1 MHEAEATGA
10 VLAAYPP
17 RVRQWIVRHGGLS
30 SRMLLLR
37 GSELAAMYPRC
48 R

>member
-1 MHEAEATGA
+1 
-10 VLAAYPP
+10 VLAAYPRP
-17 RVRQWIVRHGGLS
+17 IRQWIIRHGGLS

-37 GSELAAMYPRC
+37 GGELAAMYPRC

>member
-1 MHEAEATGA
+1 
-10 VLAAYPP
+10 VQ
-17 RVRQWIVRHGGLS
+17 RWIRRHGGLS

-37 GSELAAMYPRC
+37 GRELAAMYRRC